1 MDRDEADDSSV
12 PLGNPDVI
20 VVRGREHLQSAAGGL
35 GGCRMIQLLE
45 ELGDSV
51 RVIGARG
58 ATLHGR

>member
-1 MDRDEADDSSV
+1 
-12 PLGNPDVI
+12 
-20 VVRGREHLQSAAGGL
+20 
-35 GGCRMIQLLE
+35 MIQLLE

>member
-1 MDRDEADDSSV
+1 
-12 PLGNPDVI
+12 
-20 VVRGREHLQSAAGGL
+20 LQSAARGL